1 IIGSS
6 GSGNSSIVGA
16 VGDAIMG
23 GAGNDSIDGRAGGQP
38 ITGGGG
44 NTTVWG
50 GASDTVYGASGH
62 LTVNIDHSQFSGAV
76 SIQDTGVQGYDSV
89 VGFSQSAGDR
99 LSFANETTAGIDSV
113 VASAHTSNGNTVV

>member
-1 IIGSS
+1 MRASL
-6 GSGNSSIVGA
+6 
-16 VGDAIMG
+16 
-23 GAGNDSIDGRAGGQP
+23 IDGRAGSQL
-38 ITGGGG
+38 ITGGSG

-50 GASDTVYGASGH
+50 GASDTVYGGSGH
-62 LTVNIDHSQFSGAV
+62 LTLNIDHSQFSGAV

-113 VASAHTSNGNTVV
+113 VASAHTSNGNTVVTLPSGTTVTLVGITHIDSSFFA